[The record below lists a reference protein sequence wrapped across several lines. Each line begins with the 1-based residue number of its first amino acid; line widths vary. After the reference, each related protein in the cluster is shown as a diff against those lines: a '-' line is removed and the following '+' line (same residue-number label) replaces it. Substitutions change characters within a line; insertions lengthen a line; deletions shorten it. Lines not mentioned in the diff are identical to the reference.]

1 MVTNLIYYLYD
12 IRVDVIRKSK
22 DKYIFYYDNKYYIFK
37 EIYDEGKIYR
47 NLSYIDGGYFFEIIP
62 NKSNNFVSNYNN
74 RLYILLC
81 VNKIENRNIN
91 VNDLL
96 NKNIIYNIPFDKFLW
111 ISLWKNK
118 IDQVEYIINSNRNK
132 FNIYTLSIINYY
144 IELSEIALYYLNSNV
159 DNNQIIGISFCHER
173 INNLFDLYDLYDVSE
188 LIFDNYTRDIAE
200 YIKYD
205 IISGSFDVRKYLF
218 INDMSNVDRV
228 LLFSR
233 VLFPSYFYDIFDD
246 FVLNDKDFICF
257 DKNFINI
264 NKYEKCISDLF
275 GIISK

>member
-12 IRVDVIRKSK
+12 IRVDVVRKSK

-37 EIYDEGKIYR
+37 EIYDEDKIYR
-47 NLSYIDGGYFFEIIP
+47 NLSYIDSGYFYEIIK

-96 NKNIIYNIPFDKFLW
+96 NKNIIYNIPFNKFLW

-144 IELSEIALYYLNSNV
+144 IELSEIALYYLISNV
-159 DNNQIIGISFCHER
+159 DNKQIISISFCHER
-173 INNLFDLYDLYDVSE
+173 INNFFDLYDLYDVSE

-200 YIKYD
+200 YIKYE

-246 FVLNDKDFICF
+246 FVLNDKDFISF

-264 NKYEKCISDLF
+264 NKNEKCIRDLF

>member
-12 IRVDVIRKSK
+12 IRVDVVRKSK

-37 EIYDEGKIYR
+37 EIYDEDKIYR
-47 NLSYIDGGYFFEIIP
+47 NLSYIDSGYFYEIIP

-81 VNKIENRNIN
+81 VNKLENRNIN
-91 VNDLL
+91 INDLL
-96 NKNIIYNIPFDKFLW
+96 NKNNIHNIPFNKFSW

-118 IDQVEYIINSNRNK
+118 IDQVEYIINSNEDK

-144 IELSEIALYYLNSNV
+144 IEFSEIALYYLNSNV

-200 YIKYD
+200 YIKYE
-205 IISGSFDVRKYLF
+205 IINGSFDVRKYLF
-218 INDMSNVDRV
+218 INDMNNVDRV

-246 FVLNDKDFICF
+246 FVLNDKDFISF

-264 NKYEKCISDLF
+264 NKYEKCIRDLF

>member
-12 IRVDVIRKSK
+12 IRVDVVRKSK

-37 EIYDEGKIYR
+37 EIYDEDKIYR
-47 NLSYIDGGYFFEIIP
+47 NLSYIDSGYFYEIIK

-96 NKNIIYNIPFDKFLW
+96 NKNIIYNIPFNKFLW

-144 IELSEIALYYLNSNV
+144 IELSEIALYYLISNV
-159 DNNQIIGISFCHER
+159 DNKQIISISFCHER
-173 INNLFDLYDLYDVSE
+173 INNFFDLYDLYDVSE

-200 YIKYD
+200 YIKYE
-205 IISGSFDVRKYLF
+205 IINGSFDVRKYLF
-218 INDMSNVDRV
+218 INDLNNVDRG

-246 FVLNDKDFICF
+246 FVLNDKDFISF

-264 NKYEKCISDLF
+264 NKNEKCIRDLF